1 MIEENAQ
8 LLNALAQEHDVPEE
22 LAEAMSALMDR
33 YTDLSPWGSKAALR
47 QDLEKVIDAAFR
59 NKLVTTE

>member
-1 MIEENAQ
+1 MIEENTR
-8 LLNALAQEHDVPEE
+8 LLKALAQEHDVPEE
-22 LAEAMSALMDR
+22 LAEAMAALMAK

-59 NKLVTTE
+59 NKLVATE